1 MAEEKKSKEKITES
15 AKKSDPVI
23 EVVAEEAITEKAV
36 AEEIVVVE
44 KESATVEK
52 EKSEE
57 GIVGSLSDSAEETNN
72 NVQSLGFEV
81 SIMALDSVA
90 NILSIT
96 TSLGTGYNSVLGTVD
111 STNDVDALF
120 KIAEARQT
128 ATVNVTVDEYDAYST
143 LAAAFRNVEK
153 KLTSDVKPVMK
164 ACCSALEAYSKAS
177 YSGKKFRDK
186 WNATSAGVNDPF
198 FTENFQKL
206 WRDQMG
212 EELIVKIGTITK
224 SAGVW
229 PATITKI
236 YTLQD
241 VRVATT
247 GVLPN
252 TPTYSAGVLT
262 AGANAALAAQD
273 GVTLSA
279 GDRILVKN
287 QAAAEQNGVYTV
299 TSIGSAGAPWM
310 LKRATDADAA
320 SATEVSYGMSVYVTA
335 GSTLAGK
342 RYFMSNA
349 SFTTIGASGVTGNQD
364 FTLTTLSPIL
374 LDENLELRVVGA
386 GGLATT
392 DEIVATLVVQKA
404 DLTTSLQTV
413 TIPVGTAVGTRFAI
427 GTSATKGVTISSVS
441 IASDNGANNDLLEI
455 WVKSAA

>member
-1 MAEEKKSKEKITES
+1 MAEEKKLKEKTIESKKVDLIVETVIESTES
-15 AKKSDPVI
+15 VTDEKPALKSL
-23 EVVAEEAITEKAV
+23 AEP
-36 AEEIVVVE
+36 VVE
-44 KESATVEK
+44 NT
-52 EKSEE
+52 KSEE
-57 GIVGSLSDSAEETNN
+57 GVVGSLSNDTEETNN
-72 NVQSLGFEV
+72 NVQSFGFEV

-96 TSLGTGYNSVLGTVD
+96 TSLGTAYSSVLGTID
-111 STNDVDALF
+111 SPTDVDALY

-128 ATVNVTVDEYDAYST
+128 ATVNATTDEYDAYSAMAT
-143 LAAAFRNVEK
+143 AFRNVEK
-153 KLTSDVKPVMK
+153 KLVSDVKPVMK
-164 ACCSALEAYSKAS
+164 ACCTALEAYSKAS
-177 YSGKKFRDK
+177 YAGKKFRDK

-206 WRDQMG
+206 WRDQMS
-212 EELIVKIGTITK
+212 EELIVKIGTVTK
-224 SAGVW
+224 AAGVW

-236 YTLQD
+236 YTLND

-252 TPTYSAGVLT
+252 TPTYSSGVLT

-287 QAAAEQNGVYTV
+287 QAAAEQNGVYVV

-310 LKRATDADAA
+310 LRRATDADAA

-364 FTLTTLSPIL
+364 FTLTTLSPVL

-386 GGLATT
+386 SGLATT

-427 GTSATKGVTISSVS
+427 GTSAIKGVTISSVS